1 MNRELLK
8 SIGCLSDERD
18 YDTFVSTGSLALN
31 HVISGRYDG
40 GVPVGGITQFKGE
53 SSTAKTV
60 FVISTLAQAQK
71 SGYYT
76 IFQDAEDS
84 LNKSFVTGLGIDPS
98 NLIYYRPETLEECF
112 NDIHKKIDQIR
123 AVDKETP
130 IVVGVDSLPVLPIK
144 AELDYKGYDEKKK
157 KDEDRSNNSSPT
169 LGAWRAKALGN
180 ELRLIYRRLKDD
192 NVSLMVINQTRSKIG
207 VMPHSNPDTNAAG
220 GRSLEYYLSVDMTCL
235 SNRTKKTLIVDVKTK
250 KTLGIT
256 GAIKNKKNKVSTP
269 FQECEFELYFDKGL
283 TLDCGLINS
292 LIQDEAVEIVSP
304 GWYQC
309 DGKKFRES
317 QLLNLIDSGDLP
329 TIKNLIYGK

>member
-1 MNRELLK
+1 MNSDLLK

-18 YDTFVSTGSLALN
+18 YETFVSTGSLALN

-40 GVPVGGITQFKGE
+40 GVPVGGITQFRGE

-71 SGYYT
+71 AGFYT

-98 NLIYYRPETLEECF
+98 KLIYSRPETLEKCF
-112 NDIHKKIDQIR
+112 NDIHKKIEQIR

-130 IVVGVDSLPVLPIK
+130 IVVGVDSLPVLPID
-144 AELDYKGYDEKKK
+144 AEIQFRGEDEKKK
-157 KDEDRSNNSSPT
+157 KEDERANTAGPT

-192 NVSLMVINQTRSKIG
+192 NVALMVINQTRSKIG

-220 GRSLEYYLSVDMTCL
+220 GKSLEYYLSVDMNCL
-235 SNRTKKTLIVDVKTK
+235 SNRTKKTLIVDEKTK
-250 KTLGIT
+250 KTLGIK
-256 GAIKNKKNKVSTP
+256 GDIKNKKNKVSTP

-283 TLDCGLINS
+283 TPECGLIHS
-292 LIQDEAVEIVSP
+292 LVQDEAIEVSSP
-304 GWYQC
+304 GWYNC

-317 QLLNLIDSGDLP
+317 QLLDLLNSGDLP
-329 TIKNLIYGK
+329 TIKKLIYGQ